1 MCMIINYAT
10 LHHGPN
16 QEERLKKK
24 TPQKIINVLLPT
36 VLFAAIFREYP
47 SIQSMYFGEIHCV
60 NFYATLTPHIR
71 PPDKVVTSIRQQHA
85 IHKMNIILCF
95 HLVNCSRLLE

>member
-60 NFYATLTPHIR
+60 NFLCYLDIPTSGPQTKLLR
-71 PPDKVVTSIRQQHA
+71 PQDNNRHYIK
-85 IHKMNIILCF
+85 
-95 HLVNCSRLLE
+95 